1 MPAIIPQTEE
11 RPAPRVA
18 VAIYANEKQPSPKRH
33 GLVSW
38 ERFEPRLLN
47 HDIRA
52 EKSGLAFGP
61 YSLIHGGTRRNSDV
75 EALSMLVTDSDNGVS
90 LDDLGVRFTGLQAA
104 IYTTHSHSPAKTK
117 ARVVAPL
124 LRPVPVKDWRAFLE
138 GAKAHFGI
146 DIFDPATKDA
156 ARLYYFPSCPP
167 EMAEHR
173 RSMRLEGAFLDPQPF
188 IERGREILAPS
199 TPTGAPTHLASV
211 AISNEWSTG
220 RTALREPGTPE
231 NVERLRSAAAAIPAA
246 TAKGCTRDIY
256 LTVLWGFAATG
267 WNCAEELAREW
278 CMTSPEDFD
287 EDDFGKDWRSY
298 DAERAERVGVGSLFK
313 LAEQNGWI
321 DPRHA
326 VNSTKQ
332 PTPDIAQTL
341 NDTSNAERFVRA
353 CGERLRY
360 VVELRIWLIWHE
372 GHWRYDRKGQIVEL
386 AKRVATRMF
395 SDAGELATAADRNA
409 LFKWANAS
417 LQLPRLEAM
426 VKLAQASL
434 AVSVSELDADP
445 WLLGVR
451 NGVVELRTGTFRQS
465 RPEDLIT
472 KIANVEYVAGATC
485 PTWEAMLDGCMG
497 GNRQLADFIQ
507 RAAGYTLTG
516 STSEQVFFFAYGVG
530 ANGKSTVINALREIM
545 GGHGLQSQPEVI
557 MAQRNTNPSGPTP
570 ELARLAGVRMVAM
583 VETED
588 GQRLHESRVKQMSGG
603 DAMTARVLHGEP
615 FDFVPKFKLWL
626 AGNHRP
632 VIRGDD
638 HGIWR
643 RIVLIPFLV
652 TIPPEKRD
660 RMLAEKLRDEYPG
673 VLNWLIRGC
682 LEWQRVGLDLPSDV
696 VREVD
701 QYKSDMDLIAQWLDE
716 QCSVGPAMRC
726 RARSAYQDYS
736 TWAKDG
742 GHQVITEVR
751 FAQKLDER
759 GFTKRKER
767 QGMIYLGLT
776 PRQGSLV

>member
-1 MPAIIPQTEE
+1 MRLGRPYFEVSPSGTGLRFFVLYAEPIKGGNKNGRELYSGGRFLTITGRGRGKIRAVGRELAALEHEWFGERKTANALVSDDGSDKLKSGIVTASLEE
-11 RPAPRVA
+11 TQENLALIESALSAVAANCDYERWRDIGFALHSLEWTRGFDLFDGWSQSAPRQYDRGA
-18 VAIYANEKQPSPKRH
+18 VEKLWNSTRNAGITVGTLFHYAK
-33 GLVSW
+33 
-38 ERFEPRLLN
+38 
-47 HDIRA
+47 
-52 EKSGLAFGP
+52 
-61 YSLIHGGTRRNSDV
+61 
-75 EALSMLVTDSDNGVS
+75 
-90 LDDLGVRFTGLQAA
+90 
-104 IYTTHSHSPAKTK
+104 
-117 ARVVAPL
+117 
-124 LRPVPVKDWRAFLE
+124 
-138 GAKAHFGI
+138 
-146 DIFDPATKDA
+146 
-156 ARLYYFPSCPP
+156 
-167 EMAEHR
+167 
-173 RSMRLEGAFLDPQPF
+173 
-188 IERGREILAPS
+188 
-199 TPTGAPTHLASV
+199 
-211 AISNEWSTG
+211 
-220 RTALREPGTPE
+220 
-231 NVERLRSAAAAIPAA
+231 
-246 TAKGCTRDIY
+246 
-256 LTVLWGFAATG
+256 
-267 WNCAEELAREW
+267 
-278 CMTSPEDFD
+278 
-287 EDDFGKDWRSY
+287 
-298 DAERAERVGVGSLFK
+298 
-313 LAEQNGWI
+313 QNGWT

-426 VKLAQASL
+426 VKLAQAPL

-445 WLLGVR
+445 WLLGVK

-516 STSEQVFFFAYGVG
+516 STGEQVFFFAYGVG

-626 AGNHRP
+626 AGNHQP

-673 VLNWLIRGC
+673 GVELADSR
-682 LEWQRVGLDLPSDV
+682 LP
-696 VREVD
+696 
-701 QYKSDMDLIAQWLDE
+701 
-716 QCSVGPAMRC
+716 
-726 RARSAYQDYS
+726 
-736 TWAKDG
+736 
-742 GHQVITEVR
+742 
-751 FAQKLDER
+751 
-759 GFTKRKER
+759 
-767 QGMIYLGLT
+767 
-776 PRQGSLV
+776 